1 MTWEIVAGLIAIA
14 SCLIGLGTVV
24 FKFSKALTA
33 LEAAIV
39 ALKEFKN
46 DSKEEHKEM
55 HDKINN
61 HESRISNNT
70 MRIELLETSV
80 NKPNT

>member
-1 MTWEIVAGLIAIA
+1 MTWEIVAGLIAIS

-39 ALKEFKN
+39 ALKEFKT
-46 DSKEEHKEM
+46 DSKAEHKELN
-55 HDKINN
+55 DKINN
-61 HESRISNNT
+61 HET
-70 MRIELLETSV
+70 RIEILEIKV
-80 NKPNT
+80 DGPKN